1 MIQLLPTILLLIAGL
16 ALILFGANYL
26 TDGSA
31 AIARRFNVSGFV
43 IGLTIVALGTS
54 MPEMVVSVVSALK
67 GEGDIAIGNVVGSNI
82 FNTLVILGICALFR
96 PLPLT
101 SLNVYRDIPLGIG
114 ASVALAVA
122 AFSGSINR
130 YEGVVLILLYIGMIL
145 YTIFNAKPSKEELE
159 LEEELEKSEPISMW
173 LALIFIVGGLSALI
187 YGGTL
192 FIDNAVLIAEVLHI
206 PSNVIA
212 ITLVAGGTSLPEFAA
227 SLVSLIKG
235 KSDIALGNVIGSNI
249 ANILLVLGFSST
261 LTPLTMG
268 GITMVDIGVVVA
280 SSALLFLTAFTLG
293 KYKID
298 RSEGA
303 IMIVIFVL
311 YIAYMISHSL
321 AV

>member
-1 MIQLLPTILLLIAGL
+1 MFHLLPTILLLITGL
-16 ALILFGANYL
+16 TLILFGANYL

-31 AIARRFNVSGFV
+31 AIARRFNVSGFI

-54 MPEMVVSVVSALK
+54 MPEMVVSVISALK

-101 SLNVYRDIPLGIG
+101 SLNVYRDIPLGVA
-114 ASVALAVA
+114 ASLALAVA
-122 AFSGSINR
+122 AWSGAINR
-130 YEGVVLILLYIGMIL
+130 YEGVALLILYIGML
-145 YTIFNAKPSKEELE
+145 AYTILNTKPSKEEQEADRE
-159 LEEELEKSEPISMW
+159 LEASEPMALW
-173 LALIFIVGGLSALI
+173 LAILLTIGGLAALV
-187 YGGTL
+187 YGGSI
-192 FIDNAVLIAEVLHI
+192 FIDNAVKIAEALHI

-268 GITMVDIGVVVA
+268 GITMVDICVVVA
-280 SSALLFLTAFTLG
+280 SSAFLFLTAFTLG

-298 RSEGA
+298 RAEGA
-303 IMIVIFVL
+303 IMVILFGA
-311 YIAYMISHSL
+311 YIAYMINHSI
-321 AV
+321 A